1 MVITEVKKI
10 DSSKK
15 KLREFG
21 LVVGGVLCA
30 LGILLWWRGR
40 GTSPYFLTPGIL
52 LVITGA
58 VIPVILKPIQ
68 KAWMTLAILMGW
80 VMARVLLSVLFFF
93 AITPIG
99 LILSLTGKDILDQK
113 LEPQKQSYWKIR
125 PQTPRVPS
133 DYEKQY

>member
-1 MVITEVKKI
+1 MIIDEIKKI
-10 DSSKK
+10 ESSPK

-30 LGILLWWRGR
+30 LGILLWWRGL
-40 GTSPYFLTPGIL
+40 GTFPYFLIPGVM
-52 LVITGA
+52 LVIGGA
-58 VIPVILKPIQ
+58 FAPLALTPLQ

-80 VMARVLLSVLFFF
+80 VMTRVLMTVLFYL

-99 LILSLTGKDILDQK
+99 LILRLTGKDLLDQK
-113 LEPQKQSYWKIR
+113 LEPKKQSYWKIR

-133 DYEKQY
+133 DYEKQF